1 MKYENDEY
9 DKNSNGPKVNN
20 YTYNEYNYHETKI
33 INKYDETPDE
43 NNNNIPI
50 KINEYPDNDIKNEI
64 KQKEDNNEILN
75 PNENKRNK
83 DETNK

>member
-33 INKYDETPDE
+33 INK
-43 NNNNIPI
+43 
-50 KINEYPDNDIKNEI
+50 
-64 KQKEDNNEILN
+64 
-75 PNENKRNK
+75 
-83 DETNK
+83 